1 MRYLTS
7 RSFVV
12 GVVLA
17 IAGTVAT
24 PLFVT
29 ALTEQDCTTPSP
41 TNPSWDC
48 VHPMIVDFRIPML
61 MLGTGL
67 VLILAAI
74 VRMRRGN
81 RERRQ

>member
-1 MRYLTS
+1 MQQRLLHLELS
-7 RSFVV
+7 AR
-12 GVVLA
+12 
-17 IAGTVAT
+17 
-24 PLFVT
+24 
-29 ALTEQDCTTPSP
+29 
-41 TNPSWDC
+41 